1 MQIFLVGGAVR
12 DMLLGRPVTDRDYL
26 VVHADHEMFQ
36 GRYPTARL
44 VGKSFPVFILDG
56 CEYAWPRGGSLE
68 NDLLLRDLTI
78 NAVALAEDGAI
89 HAHPMALMDLQA
101 SVLRPCSPASMRDD
115 PVRVFRAARFAAQFP
130 DFSPSPELL
139 AQMREAAGQG
149 LLEGHAAERVGRE
162 AAKAMSAPKP
172 SRFVRLLAATDCL
185 RPWLAELEACR
196 GVPAG
201 PAQYHD
207 SDVLE
212 HICRV
217 MDCAAGDPLLVW
229 MALTHD
235 LGKALT
241 APERLPKHH
250 GHDEAGV
257 AAAEALG
264 RRLRM
269 PMAFIEAGMAAAGEH
284 MRAHRY
290 RELRPGTK
298 VDLLMRLEA
307 RRLTSRLFKLVACDG
322 GEDML
327 PQVRREL
334 RAVLAVRLPEDKQDQ
349 GEASGELL
357 HQLRCEAITRAA
369 R

>member
-1 MQIFLVGGAVR
+1 MQIYLVGGAVR
-12 DMLLGRPVTDRDYL
+12 DMLLGRSVTDRDYL
-26 VVHADHEMFQ
+26 VDQADHETFQ

-68 NDLLLRDLTI
+68 NDLLLRDLTV
-78 NAVALAEDGAI
+78 NAVALADDGVV
-89 HAHPMALMDLQA
+89 HAHPKALMDLQA
-101 SVLRPCSPASMRDD
+101 RVLRPCSPSSMRDD

-139 AQMREAAGQG
+139 AQMREASRLG
-149 LLEGHAAERVGRE
+149 LLADHAAERVGRE
-162 AAKAMSAPKP
+162 AAKAMAAPKP
-172 SRFVRLLAATDCL
+172 SRFVELLAATDCL

-201 PAQYHD
+201 PVPHHD
-207 SDVLE
+207 RDVLE
-212 HICRV
+212 HTMQV
-217 MDCAAGDPLLVW
+217 MDRAAGDALLAW
-229 MALTHD
+229 MALAHD
-235 LGKALT
+235 LGKARTPRELW
-241 APERLPKHH
+241 PRHH
-250 GHDEAGV
+250 GHDAAGV
-257 AAAEALG
+257 EAAQALG

-269 PMAFIEAGMAAAGEH
+269 PLAFIEAGMAAAGEH

-290 RELRPGTK
+290 AELRPGTK

-307 RRLTSRLFKLVACDG
+307 RRLTSRMFKLVVCDG

-327 PQVRREL
+327 ARVRRDL
-334 RAVLAVRLPEDKQDQ
+334 RAVLAVRLPEDKRDQ

-357 HQLRCEAITRAA
+357 HQMRCEAISRVA